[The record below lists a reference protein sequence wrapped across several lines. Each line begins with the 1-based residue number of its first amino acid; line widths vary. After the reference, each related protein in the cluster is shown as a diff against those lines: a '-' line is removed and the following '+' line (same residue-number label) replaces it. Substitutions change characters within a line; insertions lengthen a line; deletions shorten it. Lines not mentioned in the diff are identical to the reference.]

1 MNINIITIVIFKS
14 TFRCKRIEIKLEKKN
29 PIMNVQT
36 IYHQSIHRME
46 EELGVIKMAQD
57 DPRHFGPLYKKYY
70 QQIYRYVYQRM
81 DDADLASDITSQVFV
96 KALMNIKKFEFRGVP
111 FSSWLYRIA
120 KSELY
125 QSFRDRKIAL
135 IGTNLPLQSHIDDD
149 NDEESI
155 QNQKIFLIQALSI
168 MKPQELILIELR
180 FFEKKSF
187 KEIGEIQNITEN
199 NAKVKTFRALEKLR
213 IIFKDKFDFSVK
225 NNC

>member
-1 MNINIITIVIFKS
+1 
-14 TFRCKRIEIKLEKKN
+14 
-29 PIMNVQT
+29 MNVQT
-36 IYHQSIHRME
+36 IYHQSKHRME
-46 EELGVIKMAQD
+46 EEFGVIKMAQD

-70 QQIYRYVYQRM
+70 QQIYRYVSQRM

-125 QSFRDRKIAL
+125 QSFRDRKSAL
-135 IGTNLPLQSHIDDD
+135 ISTNVSLQSNIDDD

-155 QNQKIFLIQALSI
+155 QNQKIFLIQALSL

-199 NAKVKTFRALEKLR
+199 NAKVKTFRALERLR
-213 IIFKDKFDFSVK
+213 IIFKNKFDFSIK
-225 NNC
+225 NKC